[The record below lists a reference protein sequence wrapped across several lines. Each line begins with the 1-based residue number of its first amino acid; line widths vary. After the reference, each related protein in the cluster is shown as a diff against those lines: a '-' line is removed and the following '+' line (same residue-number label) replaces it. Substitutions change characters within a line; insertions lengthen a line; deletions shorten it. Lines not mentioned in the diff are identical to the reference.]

1 MTRFNEQVYSI
12 VDKTPCGKVM
22 SYGQIAWML
31 GRPRCAR
38 LIGRAM
44 RYCPEGLPW
53 QRVVRTDGSIAD
65 GGHPE
70 IRRALL
76 DAEGVPF
83 LSDGRVD
90 MKSCLWNSEDQ

>member
-12 VDKTPCGKVM
+12 VEKIPYGKVV

-53 QRVVRTDGSIAD
+53 QRVVRAD

-76 DAEGVPF
+76 DSEGVPF

>member
-1 MTRFNEQVYSI
+1 MTPFNEQVYSI
-12 VDKTPCGKVM
+12 VEKIPYGKVM

-53 QRVVRTDGSIAD
+53 QRVVRADGSIAD

>member
-12 VDKTPCGKVM
+12 VDKIPCGKVV

>member
-1 MTRFNEQVYSI
+1 MTPFNEQVYSI
-12 VDKTPCGKVM
+12 VEKIPYGKVV

-53 QRVVRTDGSIAD
+53 
-65 GGHPE
+65 
-70 IRRALL
+70 
-76 DAEGVPF
+76 
-83 LSDGRVD
+83 
-90 MKSCLWNSEDQ
+90 